1 MPDALVRE
9 VSFLPQKANL
19 RGGTAGL
26 PRAPRG
32 PAGGSGLCH
41 AAARVSEAWLNF
53 LGLMVPLV
61 RERVCM
67 GWLSFSSEPPGWPL
81 GCDRAL
87 IPRLVFLSRRQ
98 FEGVRTASQRL
109 S

>member
-41 AAARVSEAWLNF
+41 AAAPGLRGLAQLP
-53 LGLMVPLV
+53 GLMVPLV

-98 FEGVRTASQRL
+98 FEGVRTVSQRL